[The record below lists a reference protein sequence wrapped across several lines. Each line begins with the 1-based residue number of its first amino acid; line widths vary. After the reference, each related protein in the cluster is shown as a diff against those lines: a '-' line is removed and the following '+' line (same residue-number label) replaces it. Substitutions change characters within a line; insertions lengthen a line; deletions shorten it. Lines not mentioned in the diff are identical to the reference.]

1 MNFEQSI
8 DFVKTLLEKLHISS
22 CIIENPEACI
32 PSEVDRGLRAML
44 FGENNYSNLLTNS
57 PKEAKNNVIYRFY
70 DEYLCNYIFFQI
82 PDPEK
87 DRYFYVGPYIPS
99 LPAEE
104 YLVKKAASIH
114 LNDVQ
119 TEQLRNYYRS
129 LPIVEDENILLC
141 IIDTLGNFVFGGEDR
156 FSVEYVGYEIPDKR
170 RPIYLSGV
178 FEDAESENIALSLKI
193 TEQNYQNE
201 KRLMEAISK
210 GNLHKVDLIA
220 SAVLN
225 NGTEERLPDSLRNRK
240 NYLIILNTLLRKAAE
255 YGEVHPFHIHRLSSA
270 FAGKIEALY
279 SIDESLN
286 LQKEMIRKYCL
297 LVKEHSL
304 KNYSR
309 LIGQVITLIS
319 CDLTA
324 DLSLSRIA
332 SVMEINA
339 SYLSSA
345 FKKECGETLTEY
357 VNRKRMEMAALILSR
372 SDKQIQTVAEECGI
386 LDVNYF
392 IKLFK
397 KQYGM
402 TPTQYRALSVT

>member
-1 MNFEQSI
+1 MKFEQNI
-8 DFVKTLLEKLHISS
+8 DFVKILLKKLHISS
-22 CIIENPEACI
+22 CIIEDPEVCI

-44 FGENNYSNLLTNS
+44 FGENNYSKLLTNS

-87 DRYFYVGPYIPS
+87 DRYFYVGPYLPS

-104 YLVKKAASIH
+104 YLAKKAENLC
-114 LNDVQ
+114 LNGIQ
-119 TEQLRNYYRS
+119 TDQLRNYYRS
-129 LPIVEDENILLC
+129 LPIVEDENVLLC
-141 IIDTLGNFVFGGEDR
+141 IIDTLGSFVFGGEDR
-156 FSVEYVGYEIPDKR
+156 FSVEYIGYEIPDKR
-170 RPIYLSGV
+170 RPVYLSGV
-178 FEDAESENIALSLKI
+178 FEDTESVNPSLSLEI

-210 GNLHKVDLIA
+210 GNLHKVDLIV

-225 NGTEERLPDSLRNRK
+225 KGTEERLPDSLRNRK

-255 YGEVHPFHIHRLSSA
+255 YGEVHPFHIHRLSSV

-304 KNYSR
+304 KKYSH

-319 CDLTA
+319 YDLTA
-324 DLSLSRIA
+324 DLSLSHIA

-345 FKKECGETLTEY
+345 FKKECGETLTGY
-357 VNRKRMEMAALILSR
+357 VNRKRMEMAAFILSR

-397 KQYGM
+397 KQYGL
-402 TPTQYRALSVT
+402 TPTQYREANL